1 MPCTPKVI
9 THQQCGLL
17 INNDSVKKRYERIKH
32 DCIIISFGENNKSVF
47 NKSHRV
53 MWRDDQH
60 WRDDLNNGCVIE
72 T

>member
-17 INNDSVKKRYERIKH
+17 INNDSAKKRYEETYASSSALVK
-32 DCIIISFGENNKSVF
+32 IIGAYLTRDESNG
-47 NKSHRV
+47 V
-53 MWRDDQH
+53 MWRDDQQ
-60 WRDDLNNGCVIE
+60 WKDDLNNGCVIE